1 MAIDITV
8 DSVEEFQ
15 EMVEKQDFR
24 LSKAIVDK
32 ILDNLNTK
40 KKHIHVLS
48 ITCVSEDS
56 IYDITVDRK
65 YFAETLEE
73 HLPVYI
79 REEYYEDCRK
89 IADAIQDLKKKTIS
103 EIITKVSKSKTDSK

>member
-1 MAIDITV
+1 MATDITV
-8 DSVEEFQ
+8 DNVEEFAK
-15 EMVEKQDFR
+15 MVDKQDFR
-24 LSKAIVDK
+24 LSKAIVDQ
-32 ILDNLNTK
+32 ILNNLTTS

-48 ITCVSEDS
+48 ITCISEDS

-65 YFAETLEE
+65 HFAETLEE

-89 IADAIQDLKKKTIS
+89 IADAIQQLKKKTIS
-103 EIITKVSKSKTDSK
+103 EIITKVSKSKSDDK

>member
-1 MAIDITV
+1 MATDIIV
-8 DSVEEFQ
+8 DNVEEFA

-24 LSKAIVDK
+24 LSKAIVEQ
-32 ILDNLNTK
+32 ILKNLTTS

-48 ITCVSEDS
+48 VTCVSEDS

-65 YFAETLEE
+65 HFAETLEE

-89 IADAIQDLKKKTIS
+89 IADAIQQLKKKTIS
-103 EIITKVSKSKTDSK
+103 EIITKVSKSKSDDK